1 MIGLS
6 LSDPNLRRLLEI
18 AAQKHSKNNR
28 HYVFMQRVSNDNLID
43 DDNKEKIDIDSAD
56 KILQTH
62 HIIQEMMMSSL
73 GANIIW
79 FENYNE
85 IPILLDTIRK

>member
-28 HYVFMQRVSNDNLID
+28 HYVFMQRLSNDNLID
-43 DDNKEKIDIDSAD
+43 DGDKERIDIISA
-56 KILQTH
+56 
-62 HIIQEMMMSSL
+62 
-73 GANIIW
+73 N
-79 FENYNE
+79 
-85 IPILLDTIRK
+85 